1 MNFEENHAKSSRTR
15 TFSPWNHRGHRLLE
29 FASALVIC
37 STMPVALA
45 HHSYAAYDSHRT
57 NTEQATLVRFDWS
70 APHSSMTVAY
80 LDQAGKQQKISATT
94 GAPLSIVQQGFKISD
109 FKAGMKVE
117 LTWYPNRNGLPGGEM
132 GEMKLPDGRVLRG
145 HGFEQPGGKSPDA
158 PPAKTN

>member
-1 MNFEENHAKSSRTR
+1 MIRDTMVPLGARFGRPAARSCSIELRAVA
-15 TFSPWNHRGHRLLE
+15 LL
-29 FASALVIC
+29 IGGI
-37 STMPVALA
+37 MPAGGALA

-80 LDQAGKQQKISATT
+80 LDKAGKQQKISATT

-109 FKAGMKVE
+109 FKAGRKVE

-145 HGFEQPGGKSPDA
+145 HGFEQPGDPNSPGA
-158 PPAKTN
+158 PPAKAN